1 MPQNNANEGAQF
13 TPQNIATTSDFLA
26 YIERYFSGFS
36 ADDIAMVQEMYPSNT
51 MTNPNAIK
59 FSTLENTGPSAL
71 EISPFANGQQQRAY
85 VSSSNLIMAV
95 GDDMLVNLQRIFKL
109 MSPLFARLI
118 GWLKRCRRHGTTSS
132 PYHPQITRS
141 TSGWT
146 LLVQPTLPSLTTLSW
161 PIRVSATH
169 PARFSLPPL

>member
-85 VSSSNLIMAV
+85 VSSSNLINGCWRRHV
-95 GDDMLVNLQRIFKL
+95 GKFAKNLQADVTFVCPSYWL
-109 MSPLFARLI
+109 AEALPEAWHYQFSVPPANHAFDLGLDFA
-118 GWLKRCRRHGTTSS
+118 GT
-132 PYHPQITRS
+132 
-141 TSGWT
+141 
-146 LLVQPTLPSLTTLSW
+146 
-161 PIRVSATH
+161 TH
-169 PARFSLPPL
+169 PAFSNDFVMAY